1 MLHSSVDAES
11 NGLTM
16 DPDNAALFDAYSQA
30 VITMVDRVGPAVVRV
45 ENLGSRGGMGS
56 GVVIADDGLV
66 LTNSHV
72 VQGGRKVLIAF
83 AGNGSAEGQVIGN
96 DPSTD
101 LALVRTE
108 LPSGMPSAVLGNSRR
123 LRRGQLVAAIG
134 NPLGFDAT
142 VTSGIVSA
150 LGRSLRARNGRLI
163 DDVIQTDVALNPG
176 NSGGPL
182 VARSGEVVGIN
193 TAIIAGAQG
202 ICFAVASNTALFV
215 VSEIIGFGRVRRA
228 FIGIVA
234 ETVPLSRRAAQALG
248 TEQTAVRV
256 GEVEVDS
263 PAGRAGIMKGDILLS
278 LDGRPVAGSDDLV
291 RLLGGAC
298 IGRDTEVRLLRAGKV
313 ELKSLKPAERNGGPH

>member
-1 MLHSSVDAES
+1 MLYSPVDAET
-11 NGLTM
+11 NGSTAEQ
-16 DPDNAALFDAYSQA
+16 DEAALLDAYSRA

-45 ENLGSRGGMGS
+45 ENRGSRGGMGS

-72 VQGGRKVLIAF
+72 VQGSRKVLIAF
-83 AGNGSAEGQVIGN
+83 GGNGSAEGQVIGN

-108 LPSGMPSAVLGNSRR
+108 LPSGMLSAVLGNSTR
-123 LRRGQLVAAIG
+123 LWRGQLVAAIG

-142 VTSGIVSA
+142 VTAGIVSA

-228 FIGIVA
+228 SIGIIA

-248 TEQTAVRV
+248 TEQSAVRV

-263 PAGRAGIMKGDILLS
+263 PASIAGIMRGDVLLS
-278 LDGRPVAGSDDLV
+278 LDGKPVAGSDDLV

-298 IGRDTEVRLLRAGKV
+298 IGRDVEVRLLRAGKV
-313 ELKSLKPAERNGGPH
+313 ELKSLKPQERSNNHP